1 MASRGCASNKIA
13 GALIAVVV
21 VAAAVTLMR
30 AYGAGAHGAQG
41 KTAAQASLNDCAAA
55 PVAVKLIED
64 GEARTVYETDD
75 AELVASTFAALDG
88 CIVGDEVDE
97 RMSDAGCTLVFAY
110 RTARSDRWS
119 SKARILCSTRRHI
132 ASTVPR
138 NCGDSL
144 PPSRTANEMRD
155 VRDE

>member
-13 GALIAVVV
+13 VALIAVVV

-88 CIVGDEVDE
+88 CTVGDEVDE
-97 RMSDAGCTLVFAY
+97 RMSDAGRTLVFIYADGSERSVELEGKNIVLDKTAY
-110 RTARSDRWS
+110 
-119 SKARILCSTRRHI
+119 
-132 ASTVPR
+132 
-138 NCGDSL
+138 SL
-144 PPSRTANEMRD
+144 DGA
-155 VRDE
+155 DELWRQLAAIKNSQ

>member
-13 GALIAVVV
+13 GALIAEVV

-64 GEARTVYETDD
+64 GEARTVYETDN

-88 CIVGDEVDE
+88 CIVGDAVDE

-110 RTARSDRWS
+110 RGGSERSVELEGKNIVLDKTAYRLDG
-119 SKARILCSTRRHI
+119 A
-132 ASTVPR
+132 
-138 NCGDSL
+138 
-144 PPSRTANEMRD
+144 
-155 VRDE
+155 DELWRQLAAIKNSQ

>member
-21 VAAAVTLMR
+21 FAAAVTLMR
-30 AYGAGAHGAQG
+30 VYVAGDHGAQG
-41 KTAAQASLNDCAAA
+41 KTAAQVSLNDCAAV

-64 GEARTVYETDD
+64 GEARTAYETDD

-88 CIVGDEVDE
+88 CTVGDAVDE
-97 RMSDAGCTLVFAY
+97 RTSDAGRTLVFVYADGSEQSVELEGKTSCSI
-110 RTARSDRWS
+110 RR
-119 SKARILCSTRRHI
+119 RIDL
-132 ASTVPR
+132 TVPMSY
-138 NCGDSL
+138 GGSL
-144 PPSRTANEMRD
+144 PQSKTANEIRD

>member
-30 AYGAGAHGAQG
+30 AYGAGTHGAQG

-55 PVAVKLIED
+55 PVAVRLIED
-64 GEARTVYETDD
+64 GEARAVYETDD

-88 CIVGDEVDE
+88 CIVGDE
-97 RMSDAGCTLVFAY
+97 RMSDAGCTLVFVYADGSERSVELEGKNIVLDKTAY
-110 RTARSDRWS
+110 RLDGAEELWRQLAAI
-119 SKARILCSTRRHI
+119 K
-132 ASTVPR
+132 
-138 NCGDSL
+138 NGQ
-144 PPSRTANEMRD
+144 
-155 VRDE
+155 

>member
-21 VAAAVTLMR
+21 VAAAVALMR

-41 KTAAQASLNDCAAA
+41 KTAAQASLNDCDAA

-88 CIVGDEVDE
+88 CIVGDVVDE
-97 RMSDAGCTLVFAY
+97 RMSDAGCTLVFVYADVSERSVELEGKNIVLDKTAY
-110 RTARSDRWS
+110 RLDGAEELWRQLAAIKNSQ
-119 SKARILCSTRRHI
+119 
-132 ASTVPR
+132 
-138 NCGDSL
+138 
-144 PPSRTANEMRD
+144 
-155 VRDE
+155 

>member
-75 AELVASTFAALDG
+75 AELVSSTFAALDG

-97 RMSDAGCTLVFAY
+97 RMSDAGCTLVFVYRGGSERSVELEGKNIVLDKTAY
-110 RTARSDRWS
+110 RLDGAEELWRQLAAIKNSQ
-119 SKARILCSTRRHI
+119 
-132 ASTVPR
+132 
-138 NCGDSL
+138 
-144 PPSRTANEMRD
+144 
-155 VRDE
+155 